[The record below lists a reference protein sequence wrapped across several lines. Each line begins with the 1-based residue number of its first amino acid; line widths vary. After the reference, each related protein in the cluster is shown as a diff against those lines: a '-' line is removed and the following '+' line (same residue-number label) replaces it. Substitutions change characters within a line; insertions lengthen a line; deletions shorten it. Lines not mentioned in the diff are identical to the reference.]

1 MHFVI
6 KQLKLI
12 LNKNKTRNKLPLKNL
27 LLISFDFILT
37 RKIIHVIIK
46 VYKCYKS
53 IVTQF
58 RNWISSEFL
67 QHCLVQM
74 IRLNLPSYWF
84 IKKSKIS
91 QQQSNDVM
99 YIQTRRKI
107 NRKPQKPI
115 LSQQKKKGNFIHTRY
130 HQYFYKIRNHNQGQN
145 YFLNCVGFF

>member
-12 LNKNKTRNKLPLKNL
+12 LNKNKIRNKLPLKKL

-99 YIQTRRKI
+99 YIKTRMK
-107 NRKPQKPI
+107 NKQKTTKTFN
-115 LSQQKKKGNFIHTRY
+115 SQKKKKILSIHDTISIFIKLEIITKD
-130 HQYFYKIRNHNQGQN
+130 KIT
-145 YFLNCVGFF
+145 F

>member
-12 LNKNKTRNKLPLKNL
+12 LNKNKTRNKLPLKKL

-99 YIQTRRKI
+99 YIQTRMK
-107 NRKPQKPI
+107 NKQKTTKTFN
-115 LSQQKKKGNFIHTRY
+115 SQKKKEISSIHDTISIFIKLEIITRD
-130 HQYFYKIRNHNQGQN
+130 KIT
-145 YFLNCVGFF
+145 F

>member
-1 MHFVI
+1 MHFII

-12 LNKNKTRNKLPLKNL
+12 LNKNKTRNEVPLKKL

-37 RKIIHVIIK
+37 RKIINVIIK

-67 QHCLVQM
+67 YHCLVQM
-74 IRLNLPSYWF
+74 IRSNLPSYWF
-84 IKKSKIS
+84 IKKRKIS

-99 YIQTRRKI
+99 YIQTRGKI

-115 LSQQKKKGNFIHTRY
+115 LSQQKKKKEMLSIHDTISIFIKLEIITRD
-130 HQYFYKIRNHNQGQN
+130 KIT
-145 YFLNCVGFF
+145 F

>member
-12 LNKNKTRNKLPLKNL
+12 LNENKTRNKLPLKKL
-27 LLISFDFILT
+27 LLISLDFILT

-99 YIQTRRKI
+99 YIKTRMK
-107 NRKPQKPI
+107 NKQKTTKTFN
-115 LSQQKKKGNFIHTRY
+115 SQKKKKILSIHDTISIFIKLEIITRD
-130 HQYFYKIRNHNQGQN
+130 KIT
-145 YFLNCVGFF
+145 F